1 MDFAALPDLA
11 LSPAEIA
18 ATLKPW
24 TIRRHPLSATAWRR
38 ISARK
43 TRAYLKR
50 GVRHFV
56 SGIAAPFVRLPER
69 RRAPEFVLEHYSE
82 TWGRYAWPD
91 PAEPPSR
98 ANTVYL
104 EWQGHGYEA
113 LRHGLV
119 RCHLLGI
126 ARAVERLRPAAVLE
140 VGAGPG
146 INLIALAAMFPD
158 IALAGAELTP
168 TGVAAA
174 KAAQD
179 APIPEGVGKFA
190 PFPVASRTA
199 HQAIDFRQAD
209 ARALPFADAAF
220 DLVFTRLAL
229 EQMEAI
235 RDAALAEIHRV
246 TKGHALFV
254 EPFPDFNRS
263 RLQRLAT
270 RAKSYLSLRIDEL
283 PRHGFEP
290 VHVFSAWPHKIT
302 NAAGLVLCRR
312 IARPA

>member
-1 MDFAALPDLA
+1 MGADVLTTPII
-11 LSPAEIA
+11 PAEEIA
-18 ATLKPW
+18 AALEPW
-24 TIRRHPLSATAWRR
+24 TIRRHPARALSWRR
-38 ISARK
+38 IRLRK
-43 TRAYLKR
+43 SRAYWKRSLKR
-50 GVRHFV
+50 AV
-56 SGIAAPFVRLPER
+56 SGTGRPFVPPSER
-69 RRAPEFVLEHYSE
+69 RREPDFVLEHYSE

-140 VGAGPG
+140 IGAGPG

-158 IALAGAELTP
+158 IAFSGAELTP

-174 KAAQD
+174 RSVQD
-179 APIPEGVGKFA
+179 TPLPEGVGQFA

-209 ARALPFADAAF
+209 ARALPFADDAF

-229 EQMEAI
+229 EQMESI

-246 TKGHALFV
+246 TKTHALFV
-254 EPFPDFNRS
+254 EPFPDFNRT
-263 RLQRLAT
+263 RLQALAT
-270 RAKSYLSLRIDEL
+270 RSKNYLSLRVDEL

-290 VHVFSAWPHKIT
+290 LVTFSDWPHKIT
-302 NAAGLVLCRR
+302 NAAGLVLCRK